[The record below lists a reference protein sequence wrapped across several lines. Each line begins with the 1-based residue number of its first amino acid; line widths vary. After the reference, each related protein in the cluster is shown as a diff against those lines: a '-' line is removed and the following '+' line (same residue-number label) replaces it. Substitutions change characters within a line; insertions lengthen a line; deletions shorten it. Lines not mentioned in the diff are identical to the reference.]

1 MIRKAAICFFIGT
14 EAELIKMFPVIIE
27 TQNRGIHYKII
38 SSGQNEISN
47 SKVLKRTNGG
57 KIDALLSNNADIKK
71 SAVGLLRW
79 FLRTSMRDVSI
90 VKNSFHDVDFKKSI
104 MVVHGDTVSTVL
116 GARLGKKLG
125 MKVAHVEA
133 GLRSHDIF
141 NPFPEE
147 LDRIITSRYAR
158 FHFAPEAG
166 SFNNLSHVKGIRV
179 NTQQNTILDSLRF
192 SEKIDCTNEVVLE
205 NVKSDYF
212 VFVLHRQE
220 NLVQRELVS
229 TLVDKVIHT
238 SKSIKCIFILH
249 EPTRVAFESIGILN
263 KVLSHT
269 TITTVPRL
277 DYFDFMKL
285 LANAKF
291 VITDG
296 GSNQEEL
303 SYMGR
308 PCLVI
313 RKKTERQDGI
323 GKNVVLYEGNYN
335 KVDEFVNNFQK
346 YEYPPE
352 TPEFSPSKLIVDT
365 LETQL

>member
-1 MIRKAAICFFIGT
+1 MIKQAAICFFIGT

-27 TQNRGIHYKII
+27 TQKRGIHYKII
-38 SSGQNEISN
+38 SSGQNEISFSN
-47 SKVLKRTNGG
+47 VLKRTNGG
-57 KIDALLSNNADIKK
+57 RIDVLLSNNADIKK
-71 SAVGLLRW
+71 SAVGLLLW
-79 FLRTSMRDVSI
+79 FIRTSLRAINM
-90 VKNSFHDVDFKKSI
+90 VKKSLHDVDFKKSI

-158 FHFAPEAG
+158 FHFAPETG
-166 SFNNLSHVKGIRV
+166 SFNNLRRVKGVRI
-179 NTQQNTILDSLRF
+179 NTQQNTILDSLLY
-192 SEKIDCTNEVVLE
+192 SQKVECSNEVVLE
-205 NVKSDYF
+205 SNKSAYF

-220 NLVQRELVS
+220 NLIQRELVS
-229 TLVDKVIHT
+229 TLVDKVIRT
-238 SKSIKCIFILH
+238 SRDIKCIFILH
-249 EPTRVAFESIGILN
+249 EPTRIAFENMGILN
-263 KVLSHT
+263 RILDNT
-269 TITTVPRL
+269 TIATVPRL

-313 RKKTERQDGI
+313 RKKTERSDGI
-323 GKNVVLYEGNYN
+323 GKNVVLYEGDYN
-335 KVDEFVNNFQK
+335 KVDEFVNNYQK
-346 YEYPPE
+346 YEYRPE
-352 TPEFSPSKLIVDT
+352 YPEVSPSKLIVDT